1 MKKKKKKK
9 FLGCLKNSEEI
20 SMRSM
25 KSIYESNKLKKKYF
39 FGKRRPFPCKRR
51 PFPWKRRPFVGNGDL
66 LEKKRLIKIIKK
78 KKKKISL
85 MSKK

>member
-1 MKKKKKKK
+1 
-9 FLGCLKNSEEI
+9 
-20 SMRSM
+20 MRSM

-66 LEKKRLIKIIKK
+66 LEKKKTYKNNKK
-78 KKKKISL
+78 KKKKKFLGCLKNSEEIS
-85 MSKK
+85 MRSMK